1 MDFDLSDEQKLIAD
15 NVARLM
21 KDKYA
26 FENRKTYGATA
37 PGFSEDL
44 WRQYAEMGLLG
55 APFAEEDGGFGGGA
69 VETMLT
75 QEAFGRA
82 LALEPYFA
90 SVVLAGGALRHG
102 ATAEERAELIPEIAG
117 GGSLTGP
124 LAGAHFDA
132 MSFTTAGDTTFAS
145 GHPGSDSPAPFQAPN
160 IGIMRTAGDTD
171 EWTNT
176 SLAGRADF
184 HALTSARV
192 DTTVQLYGIDAAS
205 GTLLRSQDSGNTW
218 STGATLEATDLVAYP
233 GKRDTIYAAT
243 RTGIAISTDGGRTFT
258 TDTNA
263 PILNQLAIAADGTLY
278 GIGPDGYVWEKR
290 NDWKRGEVLPG
301 TPQAMT
307 VNGKRVILA
316 TDRGI
321 FTTEDLGVV
330 WTPLWQ
336 PSD

>member
-1 MDFDLSDEQKLIAD
+1 MT
-15 NVARLM
+15 AR
-21 KDKYA
+21 
-26 FENRKTYGATA
+26 TV
-37 PGFSEDL
+37 
-44 WRQYAEMGLLG
+44 GLLTAAIG
-55 APFAEEDGGFGGGA
+55 VTTLLLTGCTLPAAETPRRTVDPIA
-69 VETMLT
+69 
-75 QEAFGRA
+75 A
-82 LALEPYFA
+82 LAHVHDLAIDDKER
-90 SVVLAGGALRHG
+90 VLV
-102 ATAEERAELIPEIAG
+102 ATHDGIYRLPEIG

-124 LAGAHFDA
+124 LGGAHFDA

-145 GHPGSDSPAPFQAPN
+145 GHPGNDSPAPFQAPN
-160 IGIMRTAGDTD
+160 IGIMRTTGAAD

-176 SLAGRADF
+176 SLGGRADF
-184 HALTSARV
+184 HALTSSRV

-218 STGATLEATDLVAYP
+218 STGATLDATDLVAYP

-243 RTGIAISTDGGRTFT
+243 RTGIALSTDGGRTFT
-258 TDTNA
+258 TDTSA

-307 VNGKRVILA
+307 VNGNGVILA

-336 PSD
+336 PSG